1 MDAAILT
8 TTTDVAVGFGLL
20 SFYSSAVDVETTMAV
35 SVLVTVA
42 VVVVV
47 ATTMAIA
54 VNGSSFFLFSSA
66 AAETMV
72 PAANFFTGA
81 VFAAPSYISS
91 EGFGTHITNK
101 HERHKHK
108 SLSTIIC

>member
-20 SFYSSAVDVETTMAV
+20 SFYFSAVDVETTMAV
-35 SVLVTVA
+35 SVLVT

-66 AAETMV
+66 AETMV

-81 VFAAPSYISS
+81 VFAAPSYISN